1 MSLLAAI
8 RLAAGA
14 LLIHKGRSFLT
25 SLGIIIGIG
34 AVIAVVAAVDG
45 VQYKLDERMATIG
58 KNLILIRAGARTQ
71 SGSTANLTPL
81 TRDDAAAIRKQ
92 VGPLLT
98 GIAEVQLIKN
108 TVRTPTTNWVT
119 DICGTTPEM
128 QTVREWKVESGRFF
142 TDEEVKQSAAVC
154 VLGRTVADKLFPH
167 ETNIVGRPVH
177 IGEVQL
183 RVIGVLSPKGRNP
196 AGADQDDEI
205 FVPVTTLQQKLDTEG
220 EGGKGKIMAIL
231 AGVKSENMTAK
242 AIDDINRVLRE
253 THKVKPG
260 NEDFD
265 VSSVQEMAQ
274 LAYFMANVLQL
285 LVAVIASLS
294 LAVGGVGIMNIML
307 VSVMERTRE
316 IGIRMAVGA
325 TAEDVLTQF
334 LIEAVILALLGGALG
349 VAAGLG
355 AAGVIAYFADWPLVV
370 SPVVIV
376 VAVAVSGAVGV
387 FFGFYPAWKASR
399 LDPIEA
405 LRYE

>member
-1 MSLLAAI
+1 MSFLAAV

-45 VQYKLDERMATIG
+45 VQVKLDERMATVG
-58 KNLILIRAGARTQ
+58 KNLILIRAGARTE
-71 SGSTANLTPL
+71 SGGTANLTPL
-81 TRDDAAAIRKQ
+81 KRADAEAIRKQ
-92 VGPLLT
+92 VGHLLT
-98 GIAEVQLIKN
+98 GVAEVQQMKN
-108 TVRTPTTNWVT
+108 TAVSPATTANWTTNIT
-119 DICGTTPEM
+119 GTTPEM
-128 QTVREWKVESGRFF
+128 QTVREWQLESGRFF
-142 TDEEVKQSAAVC
+142 TDEEVKQQAAVC

-167 ETNIVGRPVH
+167 EKNIVGQAVRVDK
-177 IGEVQL
+177 VTL
-183 RVIGVLSPKGRNP
+183 RVVGVLRPKGHTP
-196 AGADQDDEI
+196 AGGDQDDEI
-205 FVPVTTLQQKLDTEG
+205 FVPVTTLQYQF
-220 EGGKGKIMAIL
+220 EGGDNVMAIL
-231 AGVKSENMTAK
+231 TGVKRQNMTAR

-253 THKVKPG
+253 RHRVKPG

-265 VSSVQEMAQ
+265 VSSVEEMAQ
-274 LAYFMANVLQL
+274 LAYFMANTLQL

-294 LAVGGVGIMNIML
+294 LAVGGIGIMNIML

-325 TAEDVLTQF
+325 RGGDVLMQF

-349 VAAGLG
+349 IVAGLG
-355 AAGVIAYFADWPLVV
+355 GASVVAYFAGWPLVV
-370 SPVVIV
+370 SPVIILM
-376 VAVAVSGAVGV
+376 AVGVSGAVGV

>member
-1 MSLLAAI
+1 MSFLAAI

-45 VQYKLDERMATIG
+45 VQVKLDERMATIG

-98 GIAEVQLIKN
+98 GVAEVQLMKN

-167 ETNIVGRPVH
+167 EPNVLDRRVH
-177 IGEVQL
+177 IADVQL

-205 FVPVTTLQQKLDTEG
+205 FVPVTTLQQKLDVEG

-231 AGVKSENMTAK
+231 AGVKNENMTPK

-274 LAYFMANVLQL
+274 LAYFMANTLQL

-294 LAVGGVGIMNIML
+294 LAVGGIGIMNIML

-355 AAGVIAYFADWPLVV
+355 AAGAVAYFAEWPLVV
-370 SPVVIV
+370 SPIVIV
-376 VAVAVSGAVGV
+376 IAVAVSGAVGV

>member
-1 MSLLAAI
+1 MSLLAAV
-8 RLAAGA
+8 RLALGA
-14 LLIHKGRSFLT
+14 LLVHKSRSFLT

-45 VQYKLDERMATIG
+45 AQVKLDERMATIG

-81 TRDDAAAIRKQ
+81 TRDDADAIRKQ

-98 GIAEVQLIKN
+98 GVAEVQQMKHTAVSPATKN
-108 TVRTPTTNWVT
+108 NWVT
-119 DICGTTPEM
+119 AITGTTPAM
-128 QTVREWKVESGRFF
+128 QTVREWKVASGRFF
-142 TDEEVKQSAAVC
+142 NDEEAKQTADVC

-167 ETNIVGRPVH
+167 ETNVVGQSVR
-177 IGEVQL
+177 IGEAPPL
-183 RVIGVLSPKGRNP
+183 RVIGVLSPKGHNP

-205 FVPVTTLQQKLDTEG
+205 FVPITTMQRQLNREG
-220 EGGKGKIMAIL
+220 SIMAIL
-231 AGVKSENMTAK
+231 AGVKHEGLTAK
-242 AIDDINRVLRE
+242 AMEDISRVLRDM
-253 THKVKPG
+253 HKVKRG

-265 VSSVQEMAQ
+265 VSSVEEMAQ
-274 LAYFMANVLQL
+274 LAYFMANTLQL

-294 LAVGGVGIMNIML
+294 LVVGGIGIMNIML

-316 IGIRMAVGA
+316 IGIRMAIGA
-325 TAEDVLTQF
+325 TGDDVLMQF
-334 LIEAVILALLGGALG
+334 LIEAVILSLLGGTLG
-349 VAAGLG
+349 IAAGLG
-355 AAGVIAYFADWPLVV
+355 AAAVVAQLAGWPLVA
-370 SPVVIV
+370 SPLVILL
-376 VAVAVSGAVGV
+376 AVAVSGAVGV